1 MTENEMQSSNIYELR
16 LNTLLPSSATI
27 FIAAILLNSQNLL
40 LFLPGPAIML
50 AIFIALLISICLTAR
65 FLTSRLI
72 AAMNFDYP
80 TVTLWCYPT
89 MAMFLITGGAYAF
102 LTTSNH
108 FFGRGFWSDHLGLTS
123 QDTTSFFFSC
133 FAAMLFFIALQFTAS
148 IFKVFNWIIA
158 VSREHLQLASQ
169 INAGNSAQQQ
179 IGDIFEQIRNH
190 NEEIKEKRLKATRL
204 NRIALVTFVGVA
216 GAFASWVTY
225 YRPELILYYRAEIQL
240 RSYIEPL
247 AAYETFRHL
256 SEKYPGY
263 RFIDS
268 VQFRM
273 AWILDRRINDHEKAR
288 QSYEKFIERFGYA
301 NVWSDEALISLV
313 RLSLD
318 KLNDPQMA
326 MRWSESYLNHHPRGI
341 MAPHMYLYRIRALRL
356 LGDPQKA
363 LQEKEK
369 ARLLFTGQ
377 KIQLVNSEDRLI
389 GLANFSEVLQAESHD
404 MQMQ

>member
-1 MTENEMQSSNIYELR
+1 MNEENVQSGNIYELR
-16 LNTLLPSSATI
+16 LSTLLPASATV

-50 AIFIALLISICLTAR
+50 AIFIALLISTCLTAR
-65 FLTSRLI
+65 YLTRKVIKAL
-72 AAMNFDYP
+72 NFDYP

-89 MAMFLITGGAYAF
+89 LAMFIITSGAYAF
-102 LTTSNH
+102 LSISNQ
-108 FFGRGFWSDHLGLTS
+108 FFGRGFWSDRLGLTS

-133 FAAMLFFIALQFTAS
+133 FAAMLVFIALQFAAS
-148 IFKVFNWIIA
+148 IFEIFNWIIA

-169 INAGNSAQQQ
+169 INVSNSAQQQ
-179 IGDIFEQIRNH
+179 IGDIFEQIRSH
-190 NEEIKEKRLKATRL
+190 NEEIKEKRIKATRL
-204 NRIALVTFVGVA
+204 NRIALAAIVCIA
-216 GAFASWVTY
+216 GAFAGWITY
-225 YRPELILYYRAEIQL
+225 FRPELILYYRAEIQL

-256 SEKYPGY
+256 SEKFPGY

-273 AWILDRRINDHEKAR
+273 AWILDRRLNEHEKAR
-288 QSYEKFIERFGYA
+288 QSYENFIERFGYA

-318 KLNDPQMA
+318 KLNDPRMA
-326 MRWSESYLNHHPRGI
+326 MRWSESYLHHHPRGI

-356 LGDPQKA
+356 LGEPQMA
-363 LQEKEK
+363 LLEKEK
-369 ARLLFTGQ
+369 AHQLFTGK

-389 GLANFSEVLQAESHD
+389 GLANFSEVLKAEVPD
-404 MQMQ
+404 IQLQ